1 MVRSQIRFW
10 EALRK
15 FSAGEF
21 LQKHPRQSAI
31 CCKVAGLFDSE
42 HLQMSPCYR
51 VKSEVTCLKLLF
63 IATLAVS
70 DATWLTLSWRRSLSY
85 RNQSIELH
93 FKSMDC
99 FLYDRH
105 LRYERVKRI
114 EVINESC
121 PLLYSLKGYLI
132 PLDLWVK
139 QIRSPLMENY
149 SESFERF
156 NAHSNFFRTMMIVV
170 HEKVRVLYYECI
182 WSYFNIYHYF
192 VVFWDFALGQ
202 K

>member
-1 MVRSQIRFW
+1 
-10 EALRK
+10 
-15 FSAGEF
+15 
-21 LQKHPRQSAI
+21 
-31 CCKVAGLFDSE
+31 
-42 HLQMSPCYR
+42 
-51 VKSEVTCLKLLF
+51 
-63 IATLAVS
+63 
-70 DATWLTLSWRRSLSY
+70 
-85 RNQSIELH
+85 
-93 FKSMDC
+93 MDC

-182 WSYFNIYHYF
+182 
-192 VVFWDFALGQ
+192 
-202 K
+202 

>member
-1 MVRSQIRFW
+1 
-10 EALRK
+10 
-15 FSAGEF
+15 
-21 LQKHPRQSAI
+21 
-31 CCKVAGLFDSE
+31 
-42 HLQMSPCYR
+42 MSPCYR

-70 DATWLTLSWRRSLSY
+70 DATWLTLSWRRCPSY
-85 RNQSIELH
+85 RNQSIDLH
-93 FKSMDC
+93 FKSMDW
-99 FLYDRH
+99 FLSDRH

-156 NAHSNFFRTMMIVV
+156 NAHSNFFRTMINRSSWKMLGFHIMSAFEVISIYIIILLFF
-170 HEKVRVLYYECI
+170 KILLWVR
-182 WSYFNIYHYF
+182 SKIYGVYS
-192 VVFWDFALGQ
+192 VCNLER
-202 K
+202 KI